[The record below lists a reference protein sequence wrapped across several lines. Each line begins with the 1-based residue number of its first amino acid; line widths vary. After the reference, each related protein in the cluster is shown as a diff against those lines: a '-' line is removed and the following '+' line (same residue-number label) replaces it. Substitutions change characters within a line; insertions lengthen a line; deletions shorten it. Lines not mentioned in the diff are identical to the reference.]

1 GRHLAPIIE
10 RYRHVTDVRFVQDEP
25 KNQGPWPFISVHL
38 PVDLKKHLPDYDL
51 RMRPVTRP
59 WSSAPSVGSA
69 KVHKEQEDLLLTTA
83 LD

>member
-1 GRHLAPIIE
+1 
-10 RYRHVTDVRFVQDEP
+10 
-25 KNQGPWPFISVHL
+25 
-38 PVDLKKHLPDYDL
+38 
-51 RMRPVTRP
+51 MRPVTRP